1 MIPVFEQSTGFFY
14 RAARRSA
21 TPSARRRVPRINQ
34 NLRTWLG
41 NVSYVTGAHSF
52 KAGYS
57 HTWAKSEQL
66 NDDVNMNLG
75 YQFNSGVPNRS
86 TSAPRRY
93 FDGGYVMSAELGLY
107 AQDRWTVKR

>member
-1 MIPVFEQSTGFFY
+1 M
-14 RAARRSA
+14 
-21 TPSARRRVPRINQ
+21 PRINQ

-66 NDDVNMNLG
+66 NADVNQNLG
-75 YQFNSGVPNRS
+75 YQFNRGVPTAIFQRATPYLRRRLRDERRAGPLRAGPVDRQQDDRELPASAS
-86 TSAPRRY
+86 T
-93 FDGGYVMSAELGLY
+93 
-107 AQDRWTVKR
+107 T